1 MRLLTILHTLLL
13 CLLLVHDKAQETP
26 DSIGTATEVKFGM
39 QFHDLYG
46 GFENM
51 EDASVQPWMSWKNK
65 QTKQILAG
73 S

>member
-13 CLLLVHDKAQETP
+13 CLLLVYGKAQETP
-26 DSIGTATEVKFGM
+26 ESIGAVTEVKFGI

-51 EDASVQPWMSWKNK
+51 EDASVQPGMSWKNK
-65 QTKQILAG
+65 QAKQILAG
-73 S
+73 N